1 MTDIVY
7 LVALVLLPLFL
18 PVLVVSS
25 ILGSGSWVLARLK
38 STLTLDEERGLA
50 EQGLLWVSIISPFL
64 YFIALGVIVWRG
76 HSISLTSDGLRMF
89 FSISTLPLGALSLSL
104 PLSVLVSRLH
114 ATKQTAK

>member
-76 HSISLTSDGLRMF
+76 NTPIF
-89 FSISTLPLGALSLSL
+89 N
-104 PLSVLVSRLH
+104 
-114 ATKQTAK
+114 